1 MSTGTGRDERLRQ
14 AVELF
19 NHREFFACHD
29 VLEEI
34 WSETLGEDRTFYQ
47 GLIHA
52 AVALFHF
59 EEGNLGGARKMFR
72 SARAYLA
79 PYAPVHAGLRVAVFL
94 EAFERCFAELWA
106 LRDPTDRSVVLR
118 PELIPTW
125 RWAEPKVSE

>member
-1 MSTGTGRDERLRQ
+1 MSAATERDERLRQ

-19 NHREFFACHD
+19 NRREFFACHD
-29 VLEEI
+29 VLEEL
-34 WSETLGEDRTFYQ
+34 WSETLDDDRTFYQ

-79 PYAPVHAGLRVAVFL
+79 PYAPAHAGLQVAEFL
-94 EAFERCFAELWA
+94 AAFEQCFAELRA
-106 LRDPTDRSVVLR
+106 LRDPTDRSVSLR

-125 RWAEPKVSE
+125 RWTQP